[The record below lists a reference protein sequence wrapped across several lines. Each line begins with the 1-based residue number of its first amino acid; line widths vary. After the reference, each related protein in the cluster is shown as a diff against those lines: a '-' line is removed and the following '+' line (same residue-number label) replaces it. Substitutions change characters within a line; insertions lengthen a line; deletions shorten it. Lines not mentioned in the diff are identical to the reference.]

1 MHTTMRIAA
10 IAALSIWLTACT
22 YNGVVKKDL
31 YRPAESGQQKLPV
44 KIALVVDPKV
54 KEQKFDLSQG
64 VYTWHVVVDAYDALN
79 QTLQTELANI
89 FEDVKVVQES
99 GKAERA
105 DLVASVGL
113 DITGMGGG
121 GGGFG
126 GAQGAGLDARLEVL
140 FKDAKS
146 KVLVAKLNKST
157 GLSPNTMNGTIF
169 TCHMLTFLSLGL
181 FAPIGIPCMTN
192 SAGEEA
198 MDAVHQKLPSLIK
211 GLASDIESDG
221 RLVAYA
227 RGGADPMFGG
237 VVAARPKPAI
247 PASDVD
253 KVPEGQTAARKNAYA
268 IVVGIEQY
276 RQKLPKA
283 DFAAHDAQVVNDY
296 LIKTLGLQEENVVLI
311 TDDHAG
317 RTDLEKYVEKW
328 LPNRVEKG
336 DSVFVYFSGHGAP
349 NPKTGEAYLVPYDGD
364 PAYIDTT
371 GYPLKRLYEQLAT
384 LPAKEVIVMLDSCFS
399 GAGGR
404 SVIAKGMRPMGLS
417 VETPVLAKGKTV
429 VLAASSGDQ
438 VSSTYDAKG
447 HGLFTYFML
456 KGLQGEADQN
466 KDGAVDLQEVF
477 DYIKPQVE
485 RVARRE
491 YNNEQIPQL
500 LGNRDLLTKGVPLV
514 GRTR

>member
-1 MHTTMRIAA
+1 MRVLIWSIAVT
-10 IAALSIWLTACT
+10 ALYAGLTACT
-22 YNGVVKKDL
+22 YSGVVKKDL
-31 YRPAESGQQKLPV
+31 YQPVVLDQQKLPV
-44 KIALVVDPKV
+44 KVALVVD
-54 KEQKFDLSQG
+54 QKAKSQQFDLSQG
-64 VYTWHVVVDAYDALN
+64 VYTWHVVVDAYDVIGNAVRA
-79 QTLQTELANI
+79 ELANL
-89 FEDVKVVQES
+89 FEDVKLVEDP
-99 GKAERA
+99 GKADKA
-105 DLVASVGL
+105 DLVASVGF

-121 GGGFG
+121 GGL
-126 GAQGAGLDARLEVL
+126 GAQQSGLDARIDVV
-140 FKDAKS
+140 FKDVTS
-146 KVLVAKLNKST
+146 KLVVAKLSRST

-169 TCHMLTFLSLGL
+169 LCHMLTFMSLGAL
-181 FAPIGIPCMTN
+181 APVGIPCMTN

-198 MDAVHQKLPSLIK
+198 MEAVEKKLPSLIK
-211 GLASDIESDG
+211 ALASEVEGDNRI
-221 RLVAYA
+221 VMYA
-227 RGGADPMFGG
+227 RGGMEQGAAG
-237 VVAARPKPAI
+237 VAVAKSRPAV

-253 KVPEGQTAARKNAYA
+253 KVPEGKTAARKNAYA

-283 DFAAHDAQVVNDY
+283 DFAAHDAQVVNGY
-296 LIKTLGLQEENVVLI
+296 LTKVMGLQEENIALLL
-311 TDDHAG
+311 DDHAA
-317 RTDLEKYVEKW
+317 RTDLVKYVEKW

-336 DSVFVYFSGHGAP
+336 DTVFIYFSGHGAP

-466 KDGAVDLQEVF
+466 KDGAVDLQEVY
-477 DYIKPQVE
+477 DYLRPQVE
-485 RVARRE
+485 RIARRE

-500 LGNRDLLTKGVPLV
+500 LGGLDVLRKSVRLV
-514 GRTR
+514 ER

>member
-1 MHTTMRIAA
+1 MRALIWSIAV
-10 IAALSIWLTACT
+10 AALYAGLTACT

-31 YRPAESGQQKLPV
+31 YQPAVLDQQKLPV
-44 KIALVVDPKV
+44 KVALVID
-54 KEQKFDLSQG
+54 QKAKSQQFDLSQG
-64 VYTWHVVVDAYDALN
+64 VYTWHVVVDAYDVLRNALRA
-79 QTLQTELANI
+79 ELANT
-89 FEDVKVVQES
+89 FDEVKLVDEP
-99 GKAERA
+99 GKVDKA
-105 DLVASVGL
+105 DLVASVGF

-126 GAQGAGLDARLEVL
+126 AQQAGLDARIDVV

-146 KVLVAKLNKST
+146 KLVVAKLSRST

-169 TCHMLTFLSLGL
+169 LCHMLTFLSLGVL
-181 FAPIGIPCMTN
+181 APVGIPCMTN

-198 MDAVHQKLPSLIK
+198 MDAVEKKLPSLIK
-211 GLASDIESDG
+211 ALASEVESDN
-221 RLVAYA
+221 RIVMYA
-227 RGGADPMFGG
+227 RGGMEQGTAG
-237 VVAARPKPAI
+237 VAIAKPRPSV

-253 KVPEGQTAARKNAYA
+253 KVPEGKPAARKNAYA
-268 IVVGIEQY
+268 VVVGVEQY

-283 DFAAHDAQVVNDY
+283 DYAAHDAQVVSEY
-296 LIKTLGLQEENVVLI
+296 LTKVMGFQEENVVLI
-311 TDDHAG
+311 VDNHAG

-336 DSVFVYFSGHGAP
+336 DTVFIYFSGHGAP
-349 NPKTGEAYLVPYDGD
+349 NPKTGEAYMVPYDGD
-364 PAYIDTT
+364 PSYIDTT
-371 GYPLKRLYEQLAT
+371 GYPLKRLYEQLAA
-384 LPAKEVIVMLDSCFS
+384 LPAKEVVVMLDSCFS

-417 VETPVLAKGKTV
+417 VEMPVLAKGKTV

-491 YNNEQIPQL
+491 YNNEQVPQL
-500 LGNRDLLTKGVPLV
+500 LGNRDLLTKGVSLV

>member
-1 MHTTMRIAA
+1 MDTTMRLAA
-10 IAALSIWLTACT
+10 VAALSVWLTACT

-31 YRPAESGQQKLPV
+31 YQPAAADQQKLPV
-44 KIALVVDPKV
+44 KIAMVVDPKA

-79 QTLQTELANI
+79 QTLQAELANI
-89 FEDVKVVQES
+89 FEDVKVVPES

-126 GAQGAGLDARLEVL
+126 AAQGAGLDVRLEVL
-140 FKDAKS
+140 FKDVKS
-146 KVLVAKLNKST
+146 KVLVAKLTKST

-169 TCHMLTFLSLGL
+169 MCHMLTFLSLGAL
-181 FAPIGIPCMTN
+181 APVGVPCMTN

-198 MDAVHQKLPSLIK
+198 MDEVHKKLPSLIK
-211 GLASDIESDG
+211 GLASDIESDS

-227 RGGADPMFGG
+227 RGGADPIFGG
-237 VVAARPKPAI
+237 AVAAKPKPVI

-253 KVPEGQTAARKNAYA
+253 KVPEGKVVARKNAYA
-268 IVVGIEQY
+268 VVVGVEQY

-283 DFAAHDAQVVNDY
+283 DYAAHDAQVMNDY
-296 LIKTLGLQEENVVLI
+296 LIKAMGFQEENVILI
-311 TDDHAG
+311 VDDHAG

-336 DSVFVYFSGHGAP
+336 DTVFVYFSGHGAP

-371 GYPLKRLYEQLAT
+371 GYPLKRLYEQLAA
-384 LPAKEVIVMLDSCFS
+384 LPAKEVVVMLDSCFS

-417 VETPVLAKGKTV
+417 VEMPVLAKGKTV

-477 DYIKPQVE
+477 DYLKPQVE

-491 YNNEQIPQL
+491 YNNEQVPQL
-500 LGNRDLLTKGVPLV
+500 LGNRDLLMKGVSLV